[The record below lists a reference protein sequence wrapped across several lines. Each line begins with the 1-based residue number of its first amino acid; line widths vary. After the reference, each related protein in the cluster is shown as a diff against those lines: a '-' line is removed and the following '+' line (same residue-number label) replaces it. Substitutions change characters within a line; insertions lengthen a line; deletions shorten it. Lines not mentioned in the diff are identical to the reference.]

1 MARRVR
7 LHSPSHSD
15 LLLHRAGELRHAQAL
30 CDVLVRVGQRDFLA
44 HSLVLACAS
53 RTLARL
59 LLLQGPSKLCSLDFL
74 APATFKH
81 ALDFAYTGSL
91 EVAPEELTSLLA
103 TARDLEM
110 EELEQACLRALG
122 TGGPD
127 ETGIGNRAG
136 GHDGVGV
143 GDRTGGHDGVATGD
157 RTGGHDG
164 VAIGDRS
171 GGPDE
176 VGVCDRTGGHDG
188 VSIGEWAGSHDRVAI
203 GNGDGGPDGDVIG
216 DRAGSHD
223 GVGAQDT
230 RKEAV
235 DGMSQ
240 MKSVVTSPVGKTV
253 APGNHNL
260 VLLADGPCLALAR
273 PDSKW
278 SQIQDGSL
286 APSWVLFEQSS
297 LKPRESVI
305 TARPLPQERH
315 AHPWPPEALWG
326 PEGVVA
332 GYQPCPPLLSYQLRS
347 LPSPLGDL
355 GPGHMALSAS
365 VGFHGYIRPFP
376 CGLETG
382 KPGAPIGITGREKQ
396 PEDQRLPVAPAKSS
410 AYDLCPQRGPDALRL
425 PLLCHPRPAEL

>member
-1 MARRVR
+1 MARRIR
-7 LHSPSHSD
+7 LHSPSHPD

-30 CDVLVRVGQRDFLA
+30 CDVLVRVGQRDFPA

-127 ETGIGNRAG
+127 GTGIGDMAG
-136 GHDGVGV
+136 GHDSIGIGDRTGGRDGVAIGGGTGGHDGIGI

-157 RTGGHDG
+157 RTGGYDG

-171 GGPDE
+171 GDPDE
-176 VGVCDRTGGHDG
+176 VGICDRT
-188 VSIGEWAGSHDRVAI
+188 
-203 GNGDGGPDGDVIG
+203 GNGDGGHDRVVNG

-230 RKEAV
+230 RKETVA
-235 DGMSQ
+235 GMSQ

-273 PDSKW
+273 PDSKG

-305 TARPLPQERH
+305 TARPLPQERR
-315 AHPWPPEALWG
+315 AHPWPPEVLWG

-396 PEDQRLPVAPAKSS
+396 LEDQR
-410 AYDLCPQRGPDALRL
+410 
-425 PLLCHPRPAEL
+425 